1 MKGLFKLLCMCFARQ
16 HGIVSQVVQ
25 PQLCFLSREPL
36 DKHIFIILDDI
47 GSIVSYGAFQVVR
60 EAEGFTPSVKVCA
73 LLRQKLKLSFTKIS
87 ERPSLLI
94 LLG

>member
-25 PQLCFLSREPL
+25 PQLRFLSREPL

-47 GSIVSYGAFQVVR
+47 GSIVSYGAFQAVR
-60 EAEGFTPSVKVCA
+60 EAEGFTPSVKVGC
-73 LLRQKLKLSFTKIS
+73 FTETKIKA
-87 ERPSLLI
+87 LI
-94 LLG
+94 YQNL